1 MQSKRKHV
9 YICAHVHMFVY
20 FIRTWYCAEIEFAR
34 MIYFPEVANEL
45 AVIRTSA
52 CRSIKID

>member
-1 MQSKRKHV
+1 
-9 YICAHVHMFVY
+9 MFVY
-20 FIRTWYCAEIEFAR
+20 FIRTWYCVEIKFAR

-52 CRSIKID
+52 CRPIKIDWL